1 MLPAF
6 LNERLINAI
15 LSNPEDDLIYK
26 KQQIEMYFAAHPDVT
41 ERAEYLKSAYQDR
54 HTELLVGNSR
64 TRVGS
69 YLSRTSESV
78 FSWQLVAEL
87 TAQVIERGE
96 YHINRDIKGLK
107 SQNSQ
112 QMSLFDMAMPTAEPV
127 TAPAEPV
134 SYGIRYSQQVIDEAL
149 CIGANDR
156 NSRLIV
162 CAYFMK
168 DKPLEEN
175 ARFLMRHYGTNGAG
189 FYLNDRQYAIWY
201 SSEGIR
207 LSSGDSAQ
215 GRTAKLISWTD
226 AAKRIRELLD
236 LGRYMPQ
243 AELDRVQDYEYQQI
257 AGSLWYLRQD
267 FDDGA
272 REQALLPTINGIY
285 MSHGG
290 FPENTA
296 EIKKLL
302 RQPESLQ
309 TLVDEVSTFI
319 SAYESD
325 RDILRFHFHRPR
337 EILQR
342 LTDLQREPV
351 IFTVAESYE
360 PQRRQFITM
369 DEIDKLLRSGSTHY
383 RLGVYS
389 YYLEHPDR
397 QRRPDA

>member
-54 HTELLVGNSR
+54 YTELLVGSSR
-64 TRVGS
+64 TRVGYKPQEDGLLMWEGA

-87 TAQVIERGE
+87 TAQIIEHGE
-96 YHINRDIKGLK
+96 YHINGDIKGLK
-107 SQNSQ
+107 SQDSQ
-112 QMSLFDMAMPTAEPV
+112 QMSLFDMAMPTAEP
-127 TAPAEPV
+127 AAASAEPV
-134 SYGIRYSQQVIDEAL
+134 SYGIRYSQQVIDKAL

-215 GRTAKLISWTD
+215 GRTAMLISWTD
-226 AAKRIRELLD
+226 AARRIRELLD

-243 AELDRVQDYEYQQI
+243 AELDRVQGFEYQQI
-257 AGSLWYLRQD
+257 AESLWCKRHLYVTRRLPGKHGADRRAVKTARQ
-267 FDDGA
+267 
-272 REQALLPTINGIY
+272 
-285 MSHGG
+285 
-290 FPENTA
+290 
-296 EIKKLL
+296 
-302 RQPESLQ
+302 
-309 TLVDEVSTFI
+309 
-319 SAYESD
+319 SANAC
-325 RDILRFHFHRPR
+325 R
-337 EILQR
+337 
-342 LTDLQREPV
+342 
-351 IFTVAESYE
+351 
-360 PQRRQFITM
+360 
-369 DEIDKLLRSGSTHY
+369 
-383 RLGVYS
+383 
-389 YYLEHPDR
+389 
-397 QRRPDA
+397 